1 MRASIAARH
10 PAVKVYCPVDSCA
23 ARAAAYTGSVK
34 DPRRSIG
41 QAAEETAARWLAR
54 AGLAVIE
61 RNVRFREGE
70 IDLVCRE
77 GDVVVFVEVKCRR
90 PGWGEGPGDAVSWD
104 KRRRL
109 IRLAQHYLQA
119 RRLDQA
125 RCRFD
130 VVAVTIEGDGTHSV
144 RHLPGAFDAS

>member
-1 MRASIAARH
+1 MSGRRGG
-10 PAVKVYCPVDSCA
+10 VKVSPFVHSCA
-23 ARAAAYTGSVK
+23 RPRAAYTESVTEG
-34 DPRRSIG
+34 RRSIG
-41 QAAEETAARWLAR
+41 QAAEEAAARWLAR
-54 AGLAVIE
+54 AGLAVLE

-90 PGWGEGPGDAVSWD
+90 PHWGEGPGDAVSWD

-109 IRLAQHYLQA
+109 VRLAQHYLRA
-119 RRLDQA
+119 RRLDHA

-130 VVAVTIEGDGTHSV
+130 VMAVTAERDGTFTV
-144 RHLPGAFDAS
+144 RHVRSAFDAW

>member
-1 MRASIAARH
+1 MSGDA
-10 PAVKVYCPVDSCA
+10 
-23 ARAAAYTGSVK
+23 
-34 DPRRSIG
+34 RRSIG

-54 AGLAVIE
+54 AGLTVVE

-90 PGWGEGPGDAVSWD
+90 PRWGEGPGDAVSWD

-109 IRLAQHYLQA
+109 VRLAQHYLRA
-119 RRLDQA
+119 RRLDEA

-130 VVAVTIEGDGTHSV
+130 VVAVTVEDDGRHSV
-144 RHLPGAFDAS
+144 RHLPAAFDAS